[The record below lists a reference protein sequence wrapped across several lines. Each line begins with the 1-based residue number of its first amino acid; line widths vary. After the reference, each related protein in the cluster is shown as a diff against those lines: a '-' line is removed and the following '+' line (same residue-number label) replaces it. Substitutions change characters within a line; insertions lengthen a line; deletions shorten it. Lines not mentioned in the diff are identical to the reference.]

1 MSELGS
7 VHVGSGVKDCKEEL
21 SFDGAVTMSQIIQG
35 VAFMGLACY
44 LIFVNN
50 AKISGAKAPLEQ
62 RYNTG
67 LSICVALSLFSG
79 FFCILQMTGLD
90 DFELPRS
97 TNFSLDLSRPI
108 EWLLTCPLQQYILVI
123 VGGPRLAPWRKFVQ
137 PLVTAGNL
145 LCGIAAMFSSG
156 GMQWAWFGFGFCLFC
171 TYSYFAC
178 QMIDENSDGEE
189 SFFHGDSDYRKMV
202 VITILTW
209 FPFPLWFLTS
219 PEGLGLVT
227 DVTVIQLGWS
237 VLNIVSKFSFVLHLQ
252 LAKTRYCKTLDATR
266 ELYGVNELKDI
277 PQGTEKPVM
286 EDIVDEDDQDKKMK
300 TLISETMVSLN
311 MSSHTSRFQKLMIEN
326 GVVTTDILER
336 LTEDRAID
344 LNLPWSLCEAVQ
356 KRWRHEKM
364 ALGQDGSDAGYKK
377 DPFKELLEEGKN
389 RNKKPQVDVEAILLA
404 QSGHPGTATPP
415 LYTGTVQDGERRM
428 TDLENNMAQLLQQQ
442 QQMMYTMQMVADKV
456 ERVDVSQEAICQR
469 MDFAQQAQMQSL
481 NSSQV
486 LLHKVDSSQE
496 EVLQKMK
503 GQKELLQLLK
513 GGQDGLLGSV
523 SGASDA
529 NREALVDSVEKTFMA
544 LLTKLDSSQ
553 QKVMKNQSNAF
564 DLLGQVC
571 KSQETMS
578 SKMESN
584 HDSLNRRHAEAQ
596 SSMEKN
602 MVTLAQD
609 VSQMCEHSAT
619 QMKKTVIEELQ
630 GMYQQNSRSS
640 DSVQTGFAT
649 QNEQV
654 SDIRRQNMMIMDLLT
669 STQESVA
676 HSAET
681 ISSFTRTSF
690 QDDPSA
696 KLSVEIKGVI
706 SSEMV
711 KLQRDLHQAM
721 GIASPDGYGDDDY
734 LSGTGATAK
743 TGISSVAERIEQALA
758 SMGGGDTSN
767 LEEMLRRELSAMAM
781 AMAQQQRESAEQ
793 QMEHVGQT
801 VRSELRETSGSLQS
815 RVEQF
820 EGALESSMTRFEKG
834 VEKVIS
840 SGDPSEKD
848 NRRKQ
853 RADRG

>member
-178 QMIDENSDGEE
+178 QMIEENSDGEE
-189 SFFHGDSDYRKMV
+189 SFFHGDSDYRWMI

-209 FPFPLWFLTS
+209 FPFPCWFILS
-219 PEGLGLVT
+219 PEGLGLVN
-227 DVTVIQLGWS
+227 DVVVIQLGWAA
-237 VLNIVSKFSFVLHLQ
+237 LNIVSKFSFVAKLQ
-252 LAKTRYCKTLDATR
+252 WAKSKYCRTLDATR
-266 ELYGVNELKDI
+266 ELYGVNDTKDI
-277 PQGTEKPVM
+277 PNIAEAQASDWNAE
-286 EDIVDEDDQDKKMK
+286 DQDGKMK
-300 TLISETMVSLN
+300 TLINETMVSLN
-311 MSSHTSRFQKLMIEN
+311 MSSHAARFQKLMFEN
-326 GVVTTDILER
+326 GVVSTDILER

-356 KRWRHEKM
+356 KRWRAEKM
-364 ALGQDGSDAGYKK
+364 AMGQDGSEVMKK
-377 DPFKELLEEGKN
+377 DPFKELLEDGKN
-389 RNKKPQVDVEAILLA
+389 RNKKIDVDTIQAILGQA
-404 QSGHPGTATPP
+404 GAPGTATPP